1 METTELGVTIEL
13 GVETPKLELYPVPI
27 SGRLDREEKEVV
39 EVVSVDE
46 IEEGKETEDCC
57 RWISSS

>member
-39 EVVSVDE
+39 EVVKVVE
-46 IEEGKETEDCC
+46 IEEGKDAEVG
-57 RWISSS
+57 